1 MTEHHT
7 HTHNEHTHEHPHEHE
22 HGHKHEHHHG
32 HTHSHA
38 NVNEKKTRWVVYLT
52 AATMVVEIIF
62 GFYTNSMAL
71 LADGWHMSTHAFA
84 LGLAWLAYYIS
95 RKYSEHAKYTFSGAK
110 LLALSGYTSAI
121 VLMIIAV
128 WMAVESVN
136 RLLHPLPIIFGEAI
150 FVASIG
156 LIVNAVSAVLLH
168 HDEHHSDHN
177 IRAAYLHVLADGLT
191 SVTAILALVGGMIW
205 NLYSLD
211 AYSGIISSF
220 IITKWSIDLIRNS
233 GKDLVEFKRRS

>member
-1 MTEHHT
+1 MTEQHT
-7 HTHNEHTHEHPHEHE
+7 HTHEDETHEHGNDHE
-22 HGHKHEHHHG
+22 HGHEHG
-32 HTHSHA
+32 HTHTHA
-38 NVNEKKTRWVVYLT
+38 HVHERKTRWVVYLT
-52 AATMVVEIIF
+52 AATMVLEIAF
-62 GFYTNSMAL
+62 GLYTNSMAL

-84 LGLAWLAYYIS
+84 LGLAWLAYYLS
-95 RKYSEHAKYTFSGAK
+95 RKYSNHAEFTFSGQK

-128 WMAVESVN
+128 WMAIEGVN
-136 RLLHPLPIIFGEAI
+136 RLLHPLPIKFGEAI

-156 LIVNAVSAVLLH
+156 LLVNAFSAVLLH

-191 SVTAILALVGGMIW
+191 SVTAIIALVGGMIW

-220 IITKWSIDLIRNS
+220 IITKWSIDLIRS
-233 GKDLVEFKRRS
+233 SAKDLVNFTRKQ